1 MSGPMLDHLFLK
13 MLLFITLPLFFLT
26 VVFGQT
32 FVAQLTTD
40 PYAPNKIKTFT
51 INNLQYL
58 SANDLARL
66 LNAQSHFEV
75 QSGKFIVQIQNRVLK
90 LCAFSP
96 FIQLDQKI
104 YQLPAEIELINQNFY
119 VPLPYFIEL
128 FDQLFPNRI
137 RYNQLNNELEINPF
151 NAINITQIN
160 IEEKTNGTLVS
171 IMTTRRFS
179 ESELSLRS
187 GPNFL
192 YLDIYG
198 GRVDSLT
205 LYGKYK
211 TGLIAE
217 IIPSQVTNE
226 LAQIGFRLR
235 QDIIEKSL
243 LLQNPNQILISLKTK
258 IELPRNSNKNIE
270 VEKRKWLIDRIVIDP
285 GHGGRDPGALGKL
298 GTKEKDV
305 VLGIAHHLK
314 ELLEDN
320 LGVEVLMTRED
331 DRFVPLNQR
340 TEFAN
345 RHQAKLFISIHANSN
360 RNRRI
365 NGVST
370 YFLGPE
376 NTEEARE
383 VASLENSVISLET
396 ESKYADL
403 SQEKYILSAIAQN
416 IYNIESQDLAAIV
429 QREISRECN
438 LQDLGV
444 KQAGFYVLW
453 GASMP
458 NILIE
463 TAFISNPD
471 EEKLLR
477 SKSFQKKQALAIY
490 RSIKQF
496 KERYESQ
503 L

>member
-1 MSGPMLDHLFLK
+1 MHLHRFYEFLIFISVQLFL
-13 MLLFITLPLFFLT
+13 TCQ
-26 VVFGQT
+26 VFGQT
-32 FVAQLTTD
+32 IFVQLAND
-40 PYAPNKIKTFT
+40 PYSSDKIKTIT
-51 INNLQYL
+51 LNNLQYV
-58 SANDLARL
+58 SIQDLARA
-66 LNAQSHFEV
+66 LNAQSYFDAQNSRLIVRIENNIL
-75 QSGKFIVQIQNRVLK
+75 KFA
-90 LCAFSP
+90 AFSP
-96 FIQLDQKI
+96 FILLDQKA
-104 YQLPAEIELINQNFY
+104 YQLPAEIEFIDQHIY
-119 VPLPYFIEL
+119 APLVYFLEF
-128 FDQLFPNRI
+128 FDRLFPNRI
-137 RYNQLNNELEINPF
+137 RYNQFNNELIITPLLSTNIN
-151 NAINITQIN
+151 QIS

-171 IMTTRRFS
+171 ITTTRRFVD
-179 ESELSLRS
+179 SELSLRS
-187 GPNFL
+187 GPNFV

-198 GRVDSLT
+198 GKVDSLA
-205 LYGKYK
+205 LYAKYK

-235 QDIIEKSL
+235 QEIIEKKL
-243 LLQNPNQILISLKTK
+243 ILQNPNQILISLKTK
-258 IELPRNSNKNIE
+258 VELPREINKNIDQ
-270 VEKRKWLIDRIVIDP
+270 EKRRWLIDRIVIDP
-285 GHGGRDPGALGKL
+285 GHGGRDPGAIGKF

-305 VLGIAHHLK
+305 VLSIARYLK
-314 ELLEDN
+314 DLIRDN

-360 RNRRI
+360 RNRKI

-396 ESKYADL
+396 DGKYADL
-403 SQEKYILSAIAQN
+403 SQERYILSAIAQN
-416 IYNIESQDLAAIV
+416 VYNIESQDLAAII

-477 SKSFQKKQALAIY
+477 SPAFQKKQALAIY

>member
-1 MSGPMLDHLFLK
+1 MLDHLFLK
-13 MLLFITLPLFFLT
+13 MLLFITLLLFFIT

-51 INNLQYL
+51 NNNLQYL

-66 LNAQSHFEV
+66 LNAQSHFDV

-96 FIQLDQKI
+96 FVQLDQKI
-104 YQLPAEIELINQNFY
+104 YQLPAEIELIDQNFY
-119 VPLPYFIEL
+119 APLPYFIEL

-137 RYNQLNNELEINPF
+137 RYNQLNSELEINPF
-151 NAINITQIN
+151 NAINITQIT
-160 IEEKTNGTLVS
+160 IEEKANGTLVS

-187 GPNFL
+187 GPNFI

-198 GRVDSLT
+198 GRVDSLA

-258 IELPRNSNKNIE
+258 VELPKNSNKNID

-285 GHGGRDPGALGKL
+285 GHGGRDPGAIGKL

-314 ELLEDN
+314 ELLEEN

-416 IYNIESQDLAAIV
+416 VYNIESQDLAAIV

-503 L
+503 I

>member
-1 MSGPMLDHLFLK
+1 MLNHPCFK
-13 MLLFITLPLFFLT
+13 LLQVLIIHFSLIANLH
-26 VVFGQT
+26 GQT
-32 FVAQLTTD
+32 IFVQLSDD
-40 PYAPNKIKTFT
+40 PYSSHKIKTIT
-51 INNLQYL
+51 TNSLQYI
-58 SANDLARL
+58 SIEDFARL
-66 LNAQSHFEV
+66 FNARSHFDA
-75 QSGKFIVQIQNRVLK
+75 QAGKLIVPIENHLLK
-90 LCAFSP
+90 FSAFSP
-96 FIQLDQKI
+96 FFEFDQKV
-104 YQLPAEIELINQNFY
+104 YQLPAEIELIDQDFY
-119 VPLPYFIEL
+119 VPLPYFVEL
-128 FDQLFPNRI
+128 LDRLLPDLV
-137 RYNQLNNELEINPF
+137 RYNSLNNELEINPRTGT
-151 NAINITQIN
+151 NITLIN
-160 IEEKTNGTLVS
+160 IEEKANGTLVT
-171 IMTTRRFS
+171 ITTTRRFS

-187 GPNFL
+187 GPNFV

-198 GRVDSLT
+198 GKVDSLL
-205 LYGKYK
+205 LYSKFK

-217 IIPSQVTNE
+217 VIPSQVTKE

-235 QDIIEKSL
+235 QEVIEKKL
-243 LLQNPNQILISLKTK
+243 LLQNSNQILISLKTK
-258 IELPRNSNKNIE
+258 VALPRNSNKNIDQ
-270 VEKRKWLIDRIVIDP
+270 EKRKWLIDRIVIDP
-285 GHGGRDPGALGKL
+285 GHGGKDPGAIGKL

-305 VLGIAHHLK
+305 VLSIAHYLK

-331 DRFVPLNQR
+331 DRFIPLNQR

-345 RHQAKLFISIHANSN
+345 KQQAKLFISIHANSN

-383 VASLENSVISLET
+383 VANLENSVISLET

-403 SQEKYILSAIAQN
+403 SQERYILSAIAQN
-416 IYNIESQDLAAIV
+416 VYNIESQDLAALV

-444 KQAGFYVLW
+444 RQAGFYVLW

-477 SKSFQKKQALAIY
+477 NKSFQKKQALAIY
-490 RSIKQF
+490 RSIKEF

>member
-1 MSGPMLDHLFLK
+1 MLDHLFFK
-13 MLLFITLPLFFLT
+13 ILLFIALLLFFIP

-51 INNLQYL
+51 NSNLQYL
-58 SANDLARL
+58 SANDFARL
-66 LNAQSHFEV
+66 LNAQSHFDV
-75 QSGKFIVQIQNRVLK
+75 QNGKFIVHIENRVLK

-104 YQLPAEIELINQNFY
+104 YQLPAEIELIDQNFY

-137 RYNQLNNELEINPF
+137 RYNQLNSELEINPF
-151 NAINITQIN
+151 NAINITRIN
-160 IEEKTNGTLVS
+160 IEEKANGTLVA

-179 ESELSLRS
+179 DSELSLRS
-187 GPNFL
+187 GPNFI

-198 GRVDSLT
+198 GRIDSLA

-217 IIPSQVTNE
+217 IIPSQVTDE

-235 QDIIEKSL
+235 QEIIEKSL

-258 IELPRNSNKNIE
+258 VELPRNSSKNIDI
-270 VEKRKWLIDRIVIDP
+270 EKRKWLIDRIVIDP
-285 GHGGRDPGALGKL
+285 GHGGRDPGAIGKL

-416 IYNIESQDLAAIV
+416 VYNIESQDLAAIV

-471 EEKLLR
+471 EERLLR
-477 SKSFQKKQALAIY
+477 NKSFQKKQALAIY

>member
-1 MSGPMLDHLFLK
+1 MSRPMLDHLFLK
-13 MLLFITLPLFFLT
+13 MLLFITLLLFFIT

-51 INNLQYL
+51 NNNLQYL

-66 LNAQSHFEV
+66 LNAQSHFDV

-96 FIQLDQKI
+96 FVQLDQKI
-104 YQLPAEIELINQNFY
+104 YQLPAEIELIDQNFY
-119 VPLPYFIEL
+119 APLPYFIEL

-137 RYNQLNNELEINPF
+137 RYNQLNSELEINPF
-151 NAINITQIN
+151 NAINITQIT
-160 IEEKTNGTLVS
+160 IEEKANGTLVS

-187 GPNFL
+187 GPNFI

-198 GRVDSLT
+198 GRVDSLA

-258 IELPRNSNKNIE
+258 VELPKNSNKNID

-285 GHGGRDPGALGKL
+285 GHGGRDPGAIGKL

-314 ELLEDN
+314 ELLEEN

-416 IYNIESQDLAAIV
+416 VYNIESQDLAAIV

-503 L
+503 I